1 MSKNN
6 LKKGIVLIMSLM
18 MVFGTVTA
26 YASGRKD
33 ATYTISGN
41 TKVLG
46 SVFIEES
53 GFGMHQANWGASIV
67 GSDKDA
73 VKVKYTF
80 CTGNTTVYAGYIGGG
95 YSYYAKYTKTGWFS
109 SAITKL
115 GTDTDSTK
123 YINITTK

>member
-53 GFGMHQANWGASIV
+53 GFWRHQATWSASIV

-73 VKVKYTF
+73 VKVKYIFYSGDTM
-80 CTGNTTVYAGYIGGG
+80 VDAGYIGGG
-95 YSYYAKYTKTGWFS
+95 YSHYAKYNKTGWFS
-109 SAITKL
+109 SAKTTL
-115 GTDTDSTK
+115 GTSTDSTK
-123 YINITTK
+123 YINITAK